1 MKIMIATDAWYPQV
15 NGVVRTL
22 SHLREEL
29 LNEGHEVF
37 VLGPDQFLSF
47 PCPTYHE
54 IKLAW
59 GLWEVGPRIES
70 FEPDAI
76 HIATEGPIGL
86 STRAWSVFKRI
97 PFTTSFTTRFP
108 EYCHARFRIPLHLSY
123 SYFRWFHAPSS
134 CLMVST
140 PSLEKE
146 LTERGFERIGR
157 WSRGVDTK
165 EFHPLRCIGKEDRD
179 EPVFLYVGRVAVEKN
194 LPAFLELDLPGRKKV
209 VGDGPAREELAERH
223 PDVDFAGVLKGRD
236 LVQAYSE
243 ADVFVFPSLT
253 DTFGIVMLEAM
264 ACGLPVAAYPVVGPR
279 DVVENGKT
287 GFLAQD
293 LRSAA
298 LACLDLNRGDC
309 REAALKQGWKKSA
322 SDFVNN
328 LCPRTTTRQHR
339 RAV

>member
-1 MKIMIATDAWYPQV
+1 MKILIATDAWYPQV

-29 LNEGHEVF
+29 LDENHEVF
-37 VLGPDQFLSF
+37 ILGPDHFLSF

-59 GLWEVGPRIES
+59 GLWDVGPRIER
-70 FEPDAI
+70 FRPDAI

-86 STRAWSVFKRI
+86 ATRAWSVLKRF

-123 SYFRWFHAPSS
+123 AYFRWFHAPSS

-140 PSLEKE
+140 PSLERE
-146 LTERGFERIGR
+146 FRERGFERLGR
-157 WSRGVDTK
+157 WSRGVDTE
-165 EFHPLRCIGKEDRD
+165 EFKPLPRRKAPLNK
-179 EPVFLYVGRVAVEKN
+179 PVFLYVGRVAIEKN
-194 LPAFLELDLPGRKKV
+194 LPAFLELDLPGSKVV
-209 VGDGPAREELAERH
+209 VGDGPARQELAELY
-223 PDVDFAGVLKGRD
+223 PDVKFAGVLKGRD
-236 LVQAYSE
+236 LVQAYSD

-264 ACGLPVAAYPVVGPR
+264 ACGLPVAAFPVVGPR
-279 DVVENGKT
+279 DVIESGKT
-287 GFLAQD
+287 GFLSQD
-293 LRSAA
+293 LRAAA
-298 LACLDLNRGDC
+298 LACRDLSRETC
-309 REAALKQGWKKSA
+309 RKTALKQGWRNSA
-322 SDFVNN
+322 HQFLDN
-328 LCPRTTTRQHR
+328 LHPRIGTDRHR